1 VRAKDAKEEEQEQRN
16 ERGDFE
22 VDAEEGDQAGSTP
35 SWIKTID
42 YMKPKGYVAPPN
54 LNTVPSTNIEIE
66 YVYGYR
72 SYDTRNN
79 LRYSTKGEAV
89 YHTAGTGIVLNQA
102 KNTMRT
108 TTVHNDDI
116 TCLDSWK
123 NLVVTGEMGRRPLI
137 AVWDTDTMEVIVS
150 FSKPLEKSI
159 SNVAFSPSG
168 KYIAATS
175 MSDNH
180 EIAIYD
186 VIKKELVA
194 TGNGPR
200 SPIFA
205 LKFTQEEDKVVCGC
219 AKEIVFANFSS
230 GKGLK
235 LERGIFGKV
244 PIIPTYSLARVGGY
258 MVSAMGNGN
267 ILLWKGN
274 SCTKPLKEH
283 NVAVT
288 ALT

>member
-1 VRAKDAKEEEQEQRN
+1 MSREHFQQFFKTVYRYAQYVGESRVEYTSELGEKKFEKYDFNGNGTINLEEFRNVLKNDAEARQWMGMLGFAKEVDQLREKDAREEKEEQKNEQ
-16 ERGDFE
+16 GDFA
-22 VDAEEGDQAGSTP
+22 VDAEDGDQAGSTP

-42 YMKPKGYVAPPN
+42 YMKPKGYSPPSI
-54 LNTVPSTNIEIE
+54 LNTAPSSNLEIE

-79 LRYSTKGEAV
+79 LRYSPKGEAI

-108 TTVHNDDI
+108 TTVHGDDI
-116 TCLDSWK
+116 TCLDTWK

-137 AVWDTDTMEVIVS
+137 AVWDSETMQVVCS
-150 FSKPLEKSI
+150 TSKPLEKSI

-168 KYIAATS
+168 KFIAATS

-180 EIAIYD
+180 EIAVYQLTKD
-186 VIKKELVA
+186 GLVMVA

-205 LKFTQEEDKVVCGC
+205 LKFTQE
-219 AKEIVFANFSS
+219 
-230 GKGLK
+230 
-235 LERGIFGKV
+235 
-244 PIIPTYSLARVGGY
+244 
-258 MVSAMGNGN
+258 
-267 ILLWKGN
+267 
-274 SCTKPLKEH
+274 
-283 NVAVT
+283 
-288 ALT
+288 